1 VCYHYTNI
9 AYNDTNILK
18 KITMAYDRIKI
29 YQQALD
35 LIEKKKLFFIED
47 VVTLLPISKPTFY
60 EFFEIDSNELNTIK
74 EGLDKNKI
82 EVKNGLRNKWYNGN
96 NPLTQ
101 MALYKLIGTEE
112 EYHRI
117 ASTKTENKN
126 INIEKPIFGGIDL
139 DVEENDST
147 T

>member
-1 VCYHYTNI
+1 
-9 AYNDTNILK
+9 
-18 KITMAYDRIKI
+18 MAYDRKKI
-29 YQQALD
+29 YEQALD
-35 LIEKKKLFFIED
+35 IIEKKKLFFIED
-47 VVTLLPISKPTFY
+47 VISLLPISKQTFY
-60 EFFEIDSNELNTIK
+60 EFFKVESNELDTIK
-74 EGLDKNKI
+74 ELLDKNKI

-126 INIEKPIFGGIDL
+126 VNVEQRIFKGIDL
-139 DVEENDST
+139 DVNQDDSPSED
-147 T
+147 

>member
-1 VCYHYTNI
+1 
-9 AYNDTNILK
+9 
-18 KITMAYDRIKI
+18 MAYDRIKI
-29 YQQALD
+29 YNQALD

-47 VVTLLPISKPTFY
+47 VVTLLPCNKTTFY
-60 EFFEIDSNELNTIK
+60 DFFKIDSNELNTIK
-74 EGLDKNKI
+74 EALDKNKI
-82 EVKNGLRNKWYNGN
+82 DVKNGLRNKWYNGN

-126 INIEKPIFGGIDL
+126 INIEKPLFNGIDL
-139 DVEENDST
+139 NVRENNSPREDSEPE
-147 T
+147 

>member
-1 VCYHYTNI
+1 
-9 AYNDTNILK
+9 
-18 KITMAYDRIKI
+18 MAYDRNKI

-35 LIEKKKLFFIED
+35 LIGKKKLFFIED
-47 VVTLLPISKPTFY
+47 VVCLLPCRKSTFY
-60 EFFEIDSNELNTIK
+60 DLFPIDSNEMDTIK
-74 EGLDKNKI
+74 ELLEKNKI
-82 EVKNGLRNKWYNGN
+82 EIKNGLRNKWYNGN

-126 INIEKPIFGGIDL
+126 INIERPIFNGL
-139 DVEENDST
+139 DINVKNEESE
-147 T
+147 

>member
-1 VCYHYTNI
+1 M
-9 AYNDTNILK
+9 AYN
-18 KITMAYDRIKI
+18 RVKI
-29 YQQALD
+29 YEQALD

-47 VVTLLPISKPTFY
+47 VVTLLPCDKTTFY
-60 EFFEIDSNELNTIK
+60 RFFEVESNEYNTIK
-74 EGLDKNKI
+74 EALDKNKI
-82 EVKNGLRNKWYNGN
+82 DVKNGLRNKWYNGN

-126 INIEKPIFGGIDL
+126 INIEKPIFNGLDL
-139 DVEENDST
+139 NVKNEET
-147 T
+147 E

>member
-1 VCYHYTNI
+1 
-9 AYNDTNILK
+9 
-18 KITMAYDRIKI
+18 MAYDRIKI

-47 VVTLLPISKPTFY
+47 VVCLLPCDKTTFY
-60 EFFEIDSNELNTIK
+60 RFFEVESNEYNTIK
-74 EGLDKNKI
+74 EGLEKNKI
-82 EVKNGLRNKWYNGN
+82 EIKNGLRNKWYNGN

-126 INIEKPIFGGIDL
+126 INIERPIFNGL
-139 DVEENDST
+139 DINVKNEESE
-147 T
+147 

>member
-1 VCYHYTNI
+1 
-9 AYNDTNILK
+9 
-18 KITMAYDRIKI
+18 MAYDRTKI

-35 LIEKKKLFFIED
+35 LIDKKKLFFIED
-47 VVTLLPISKPTFY
+47 VVCLLHCRKSTFY
-60 EFFEIDSNELNTIK
+60 DLFPIDSNEMNTIK
-74 EGLDKNKI
+74 ELLDKNKI
-82 EVKNGLRNKWYNGN
+82 EIKNGLRNKWYNGN

-126 INIEKPIFGGIDL
+126 INIERPIFNGL
-139 DVEENDST
+139 DINVKNEESE
-147 T
+147 

>member
-1 VCYHYTNI
+1 M
-9 AYNDTNILK
+9 AYN
-18 KITMAYDRIKI
+18 RVKI

-74 EGLDKNKI
+74 ELLDKNKI
-82 EVKNGLRNKWYNGN
+82 EIKNGLRNKWYNGN

-126 INIEKPIFGGIDL
+126 INVEKPIFNGIDIN
-139 DVEENDST
+139 VENQESE
-147 T
+147 

>member
-1 VCYHYTNI
+1 
-9 AYNDTNILK
+9 
-18 KITMAYDRIKI
+18 MAYDRIKI
-29 YQQALD
+29 YNQALD

-47 VVTLLPISKPTFY
+47 VVTLLPCDKTTFY
-60 EFFEIDSNELNTIK
+60 RFFEVESNEYNTIK
-74 EGLDKNKI
+74 EALDKNKI
-82 EVKNGLRNKWYNGN
+82 DVKNGLRNKWYNGN

-126 INIEKPIFGGIDL
+126 INIEKPLFNGIDL
-139 DVEENDST
+139 NVKENNSPREDSEPE
-147 T
+147 

>member
-1 VCYHYTNI
+1 
-9 AYNDTNILK
+9 
-18 KITMAYDRIKI
+18 MAYDRIKI
-29 YQQALD
+29 YNQALD

-47 VVTLLPISKPTFY
+47 VVTLLPISKQTFY
-60 EFFEIDSNELNTIK
+60 DYFKVDSYELDTIK
-74 EGLDKNKI
+74 ELLDKNKI
-82 EVKNGLRNKWYNGN
+82 EIKNGLRNKWYNGN

-126 INIEKPIFGGIDL
+126 INIERPIFNGL
-139 DVEENDST
+139 DINVKEDVD
-147 T
+147 

>member
-1 VCYHYTNI
+1 
-9 AYNDTNILK
+9 
-18 KITMAYDRIKI
+18 MAYDRKKI
-29 YQQALD
+29 YNQALD

-47 VVTLLPISKPTFY
+47 VVSLLPCNKTTFY
-60 EFFEIDSNELNTIK
+60 DFFKVDSNELNTIK
-74 EGLDKNKI
+74 EALDKNKI
-82 EVKNGLRNKWYNGN
+82 DVKNGLRNKWYNGS

-126 INIEKPIFGGIDL
+126 INIEQPLFGD
-139 DVEENDST
+139 EK
-147 T
+147 

>member
-1 VCYHYTNI
+1 M
-9 AYNDTNILK
+9 AYN
-18 KITMAYDRIKI
+18 RIKI
-29 YQQALD
+29 YEQALE

-47 VVTLLPISKPTFY
+47 VVTLLPCDKTTFY
-60 EFFEIDSNELNTIK
+60 RFFEVESNEYNTIK
-74 EGLDKNKI
+74 EALDKNKI
-82 EVKNGLRNKWYNGN
+82 DIKNGLRNKWYNGN

-126 INIEKPIFGGIDL
+126 INIEKPIFNGLDL
-139 DVEENDST
+139 NVKNEEAE
-147 T
+147 

>member
-1 VCYHYTNI
+1 M
-9 AYNDTNILK
+9 AYN
-18 KITMAYDRIKI
+18 RVKI
-29 YQQALD
+29 YNQALD

-47 VVTLLPISKPTFY
+47 VVTLLPCDKTTFY
-60 EFFEIDSNELNTIK
+60 RFFEVESNEYNTIK
-74 EGLDKNKI
+74 EGLEKNKI
-82 EVKNGLRNKWYNGN
+82 EIKNGLRNKWYNGN

-126 INIEKPIFGGIDL
+126 INIERPIFNGL
-139 DVEENDST
+139 DINVKNEESE
-147 T
+147 

>member
-1 VCYHYTNI
+1 
-9 AYNDTNILK
+9 
-18 KITMAYDRIKI
+18 MAYDRIKI
-29 YQQALD
+29 YEQAKD

-47 VVTLLPISKPTFY
+47 VVTLLPCDKTTFY
-60 EFFEIDSNELNTIK
+60 RFFEVESNEYNTIK
-74 EGLDKNKI
+74 ELLDKNKI
-82 EVKNGLRNKWYNGN
+82 EIKNGLRNKWYNGN

-126 INIEKPIFGGIDL
+126 INVEKPIFNGIDIN
-139 DVEENDST
+139 VENKESE
-147 T
+147 

>member
-1 VCYHYTNI
+1 
-9 AYNDTNILK
+9 
-18 KITMAYDRIKI
+18 MAYDRTKI

-47 VVTLLPISKPTFY
+47 VVSLLPCNKTTFY
-60 EFFEIDSNELNTIK
+60 DFFKVDSNELNTIK
-74 EGLDKNKI
+74 EGLEKNKI
-82 EVKNGLRNKWYNGN
+82 EIKNGLRNKWYNGN

-126 INIEKPIFGGIDL
+126 INIERPIFNGL
-139 DVEENDST
+139 DINVKNEESE
-147 T
+147 

>member
-1 VCYHYTNI
+1 M
-9 AYNDTNILK
+9 AYNRN
-18 KITMAYDRIKI
+18 KIFE
-29 YQQALD
+29 QAKEA
-35 LIEKKKLFFIED
+35 IEKYKLFFIED
-47 VVTLLPISKPTFY
+47 VVAWLPVARSTFW
-60 EFFEIDSNELNTIK
+60 EWFPDKSDEMDALK
-74 EGLDKNKI
+74 EMLEKNKV
-82 EVKNGLRNKWYNGN
+82 EVKSALRSKWFKGN

-139 DVEENDST
+139 DVTEDNST

>member
-1 VCYHYTNI
+1 
-9 AYNDTNILK
+9 
-18 KITMAYDRIKI
+18 MAYDRTKI

-47 VVTLLPISKPTFY
+47 VVSLLPCRKSTFY
-60 EFFEIDSNELNTIK
+60 DLFPIDSNEMDTIK
-74 EGLDKNKI
+74 ELLEKNKI
-82 EVKNGLRNKWYNGN
+82 EIKNGLRNKWYNGN

-126 INIEKPIFGGIDL
+126 INIERPIFNGL
-139 DVEENDST
+139 DINVKNEESE
-147 T
+147 

>member
-1 VCYHYTNI
+1 
-9 AYNDTNILK
+9 
-18 KITMAYDRIKI
+18 MAYDRIKI

-47 VVTLLPISKPTFY
+47 VVTLLPCTKSTFY
-60 EFFEIDSNELNTIK
+60 DFFQIDSNELNTIK

-126 INIEKPIFGGIDL
+126 INIEKPIFGGINL

-147 T
+147 N

>member
-1 VCYHYTNI
+1 
-9 AYNDTNILK
+9 
-18 KITMAYDRIKI
+18 MAYDRIKI
-29 YQQALD
+29 YNQALD

-47 VVTLLPISKPTFY
+47 VVTLLPCSRSTFWDM
-60 EFFEIDSNELNTIK
+60 FPDKSDELDNIK
-74 EGLDKNKI
+74 ELLDKNKI

-117 ASTKTENKN
+117 ASTKTTTEQTINVNKLPDWLTAPIENNNSNK
-126 INIEKPIFGGIDL
+126 IE
-139 DVEENDST
+139 
-147 T
+147 

>member
-1 VCYHYTNI
+1 
-9 AYNDTNILK
+9 
-18 KITMAYDRIKI
+18 MAYDRIKI
-29 YQQALD
+29 YEQALD

-47 VVTLLPISKPTFY
+47 VVTLLPCTKSTFY
-60 EFFEIDSNELNTIK
+60 DFFPIDSNELNTIK

-126 INIEKPIFGGIDL
+126 INIEKPIFEGINL
-139 DVEENDST
+139 DVTENDSAE
-147 T
+147 

>member
-1 VCYHYTNI
+1 
-9 AYNDTNILK
+9 
-18 KITMAYDRIKI
+18 MAYDKKKI
-29 YQQALD
+29 FEQAKEVTL
-35 LIEKKKLFFIED
+35 KKKLFFIED
-47 VVTLLPISKPTFY
+47 IVALLPISKQTFY
-60 EFFEIDSNELNTIK
+60 DYFKVDSDELDIIK
-74 EGLDKNKI
+74 GLLEKNKI

-126 INIEKPIFGGIDL
+126 INIDKPIFGGINL
-139 DVEENDST
+139 DVEENNST
-147 T
+147 G

>member
-1 VCYHYTNI
+1 
-9 AYNDTNILK
+9 
-18 KITMAYDRIKI
+18 MAYDRNKI

-126 INIEKPIFGGIDL
+126 INIEKPIFGGINL

-147 T
+147 N

>member
-1 VCYHYTNI
+1 
-9 AYNDTNILK
+9 
-18 KITMAYDRIKI
+18 MAYDRIKI

-60 EFFEIDSNELNTIK
+60 EYFAIDSNELNTIK

-147 T
+147 N

>member
-1 VCYHYTNI
+1 
-9 AYNDTNILK
+9 
-18 KITMAYDRIKI
+18 MAYDRNKI

-47 VVTLLPISKPTFY
+47 VVTLLPISKQTFY
-60 EFFEIDSNELNTIK
+60 DYFKVDSDELDNIK
-74 EGLDKNKI
+74 ELLDKNKI

-117 ASTKTENKN
+117 ASTKTTTEQTINVNKL
-126 INIEKPIFGGIDL
+126 PDWL
-139 DVEENDST
+139 TST
-147 T
+147 ISE

>member
-1 VCYHYTNI
+1 
-9 AYNDTNILK
+9 
-18 KITMAYDRIKI
+18 MAYDRVKI
-29 YQQALD
+29 YNQALD

-47 VVTLLPISKPTFY
+47 VVTLLPCRKSTFY
-60 EFFEIDSNELNTIK
+60 DLFPIDSNEMDTIK
-74 EGLDKNKI
+74 ELLDKNKI
-82 EVKNGLRNKWYNGN
+82 DVKNGLRNKWYNGN

-126 INIEKPIFGGIDL
+126 INIEKPIFNGL
-139 DVEENDST
+139 DINVKEDAD
-147 T
+147 

>member
-1 VCYHYTNI
+1 
-9 AYNDTNILK
+9 
-18 KITMAYDRIKI
+18 MAYDRNKI

-47 VVTLLPISKPTFY
+47 VVCLLPCDKTTFY
-60 EFFEIDSNELNTIK
+60 RFFEVESNEYNTIK

-82 EVKNGLRNKWYNGN
+82 EIKNGLRNKWYNGN

-126 INIEKPIFGGIDL
+126 INIERPIFNGL
-139 DVEENDST
+139 DINVKNEESE
-147 T
+147 